1 MKVILYLYIVI
12 KLTMF
17 LNDGEVLHFA
27 QAVIAVSA
35 QNSLLRLA
43 VAVMAGVTIIQPH
56 LSMEGEARRETTS
69 SSSMNTKCFSLF
81 FHPFCFLCYV
91 AFTMFQAPFLS
102 VFTFYLNP
110 YNNPLRQKYYSHLT
124 DEENKAQKGHTGQW
138 MVKLRFGRK
147 SPGVHLLTSP

>member
-1 MKVILYLYIVI
+1 MKVILFLHIVI

-17 LNDGEVLHFA
+17 LNNGEVLHFA

-35 QNSLLRLA
+35 QNSILRLA

-56 LSMEGEARRETTS
+56 LSKEGAARRESAS
-69 SSSMNTKCFSLF
+69 SSSMSTKCFSLPF
-81 FHPFCFLCYV
+81 QPFCFLCCV
-91 AFTMFQAPFLS
+91 AFTVFQAPFLS

-138 MVKLRFGRK
+138 MVKLRFRRK
-147 SPGVHLLTSP
+147 PPGVHLLTPP